1 MLTSINNFA
10 IVTHGDAITRVGLRW
25 RRKLLKSQYDVIVVG
40 AGPAGIFTCYE
51 LTLKLP
57 QANILLIDKGHD
69 IYRRNCPILQKKIT
83 KCPPAAGKKDFA
95 GCLPACSITN
105 GFGGAGAYS
114 DGKFNITSEFG
125 GWMTD
130 YLPESK
136 VVELIKYVDDINL
149 SHGATESITDP
160 MTDQVRD
167 IERRGYAAGLK
178 LLRAQV
184 RHLGTEQNLEILMSI
199 FEYLKDRVDMVFKT
213 EVEDLITEKVDGT
226 HQAKGILLK
235 NGDKITADKVVIT
248 PGRDGST
255 WLTKV
260 MKNRRLRMINNQV
273 DIGVRV
279 ETSNIVMEEINR
291 HLYEG
296 KFIFNTSV
304 GTRVRTFC
312 SNPSG
317 HVVVENH
324 SGIMLANGHA
334 YKDEKLGSSN
344 TNFALLVSHKFAD
357 PFDQP
362 NEYAHEVSRLAN
374 ALSSGGITVQ
384 KYGDILKGRR
394 STLKRIQEGFLEPT
408 LKEAVP
414 GDLGLALPYNTMKSL
429 IEMTEALNH
438 VTPGLASEH
447 TLFYGVEAK
456 FYSARPKL
464 NDKFETEISGLYVGG
479 DGAGITRGL
488 AQASACG
495 VWIARDIVETL
506 HTGKTTEFVPV
517 TI

>member
-1 MLTSINNFA
+1 MNTN
-10 IVTHGDAITRVGLRW
+10 
-25 RRKLLKSQYDVIVVG
+25 YDVIVVG

-51 LTLKLP
+51 LSLKMP
-57 QANILLIDKGHD
+57 EAKVLLVDKGHD
-69 IYRRNCPILQKKIT
+69 IYKRNCPILQKKIE

-130 YLPESK
+130 YLPDSK
-136 VVELIKYVDDINL
+136 VVELIKYVDAINL
-149 SHGATESITDP
+149 NHGATESITDP
-160 MTDQVRD
+160 MTDKVRE

-184 RHLGTEQNLEILMSI
+184 RHLGTEQNLEILKNI
-199 FEYLKDRVDMVFKT
+199 FEYLKDKIDMAFKT
-213 EVEDLITEKVDGT
+213 EIQDLITEKTAEGHIVT
-226 HQAKGILLK
+226 GIELK
-235 NGDKITADKVVIT
+235 SGEHIFADKVVVA
-248 PGRDGST
+248 PGRDGSK
-255 WLTKV
+255 WLTQILK
-260 MKNRRLRMINNQV
+260 KRRLKMINNQV

-279 ETSNIVMEEINR
+279 ETSNVVMEEINE

-304 GTRVRTFC
+304 GTSVRTFC

-334 YKDEKLGSSN
+334 YKDPNLGSNN
-344 TNFALLVSHKFAD
+344 TNFALLVSHTFSE
-357 PFDQP
+357 PFDKP
-362 NEYAHEVSRLAN
+362 NEFAHEISRLAN
-374 ALSSGGITVQ
+374 SLSNGGLIVQ

-394 STLKRIQEGFLEPT
+394 STEKRIKEGFLEPT

-414 GDLGLALPYNTMKSL
+414 GDLGLVLPYNTLKSL
-429 IEMTEALNH
+429 IEMTEALNQ

-464 NDKFETEISGLYVGG
+464 NDRFETEISGLYVGG

-495 VWIARDIVETL
+495 VWIATDIIEKSR
-506 HTGKTTEFVPV
+506 TGRKTEPALV
-517 TI
+517 

>member
-1 MLTSINNFA
+1 MNNY
-10 IVTHGDAITRVGLRW
+10 
-25 RRKLLKSQYDVIVVG
+25 YDVIVVG

-57 QANILLIDKGHD
+57 GARVLLIDKGHD
-69 IYRRNCPILQKKIT
+69 IYKRNCPILQKKIE
-83 KCPPAAGKKDFA
+83 KCPPPVGKKDYA

-130 YLPESK
+130 YLPDST
-136 VVELIKYVDDINL
+136 VLELIRYVDEINL
-149 SHGATESITDP
+149 KHGATHTLTNPLTDA
-160 MTDQVRD
+160 VRE
-167 IERRGYAAGLK
+167 IEKRAYAAGLK

-184 RHLGTEQNLEILMSI
+184 RHLGTEQNLQILKSI
-199 FEYLKDRVDMVFKT
+199 YEYLRTHVDMMFKV
-213 EVEDLITEKVDGT
+213 EVGDILTEKIDG
-226 HQAKGILLK
+226 ANYVKGVQLK
-235 NGDKITADKVVIT
+235 NGEMLYADRVVIA
-248 PGRDGST
+248 PGRDGSA
-255 WLTKV
+255 WLTNILK
-260 MKNRRLRMINNQV
+260 RRGLKMINNQV

-279 ETSNIVMEEINR
+279 ETSNVVMEEINT

-304 GTRVRTFC
+304 GTQVRTFC

-334 YKDEKLGSSN
+334 YKDPKLGSNN
-344 TNFALLVSHKFAD
+344 TNFALLVSHKFSD

-362 NEYAHEVSRLAN
+362 NEYAHQISRLAN
-374 ALSSGGITVQ
+374 ALSNGGIIVQ

-394 STLKRIQEGFLEPT
+394 STEKRIKEGFIEPT

-414 GDLGLALPYNTMKSL
+414 GDLGLVLPYNTMKSL
-429 IEMTEALNH
+429 IEMTEALNY
-438 VTPGLASEH
+438 VTPGIASEH

-464 NDKFETEISGLYVGG
+464 SERFETEISGLYVGG

-488 AQASACG
+488 AQAGACG
-495 VWIARDIVETL
+495 VWIARHIVETYS
-506 HTGKTTEFVPV
+506 
-517 TI
+517 

>member
-1 MLTSINNFA
+1 M
-10 IVTHGDAITRVGLRW
+10 
-25 RRKLLKSQYDVIVVG
+25 KSCYDVIVVG

-51 LTLKLP
+51 LTLKMP
-57 QANILLIDKGHD
+57 EAKVLLIDKGHD
-69 IYRRNCPILQKKIT
+69 IYKRNCPILEKRIQ
-83 KCPPAAGKKDFA
+83 KCPPAAGRKEFA

-130 YLPESK
+130 YLPNST
-136 VVELIKYVDDINL
+136 VVDLIQYVDHINL
-149 SHGATESITDP
+149 QHGADTTITDP
-160 MTDQVRD
+160 MTDKVRD

-178 LLRAQV
+178 LLRARV
-184 RHLGTEQNLEILMSI
+184 RHLGTEQNLEIMKSI
-199 FEYLKDRVDMVFKT
+199 YEYLKDKIDMSYKT
-213 EVEDLITEKVDGT
+213 EVEDLLTERVTDGYRVT
-226 HQAKGILLK
+226 GVALK
-235 NGDKITADKVVIT
+235 TGDHVTAGKVVIA
-248 PGRDGST
+248 PGRDGSI
-255 WLTKV
+255 WLSNILK
-260 MKNRRLRMINNQV
+260 KRRLHMFNNQV

-279 ETSNIVMEEINR
+279 ETSNIVMEEINE

-296 KFIFNTSV
+296 KFTFNTSV

-324 SGIMLANGHA
+324 SGSMLANGHA
-334 YKDEKLGSSN
+334 YNDPKLGSSN
-344 TNFALLVSHKFAD
+344 TNFALLVSHVFSE
-357 PFDQP
+357 PFDKP
-362 NEYAHEVSRLAN
+362 NEFAHAISRLAN
-374 ALSSGGITVQ
+374 ALSNGGIIVQ

-394 STLKRIQEGFLEPT
+394 STEKRIKEGFVEPT

-414 GDLGLALPYNTMKSL
+414 GDLGLVLPYNTMKSL

-438 VTPGLASEH
+438 VTPGIASEH

-464 NDKFETEISGLYVGG
+464 NSHFESEIEGLYVGG
-479 DGAGITRGL
+479 DGAGVTRGL

-495 VWIARDIVETL
+495 VCIARNIVEKAQGTVNQY
-506 HTGKTTEFVPV
+506 E
-517 TI
+517 TIDN

>member
-1 MLTSINNFA
+1 MKA
-10 IVTHGDAITRVGLRW
+10 
-25 RRKLLKSQYDVIVVG
+25 KYDVIVVG

-51 LTLKLP
+51 MTLKMP
-57 QANILLIDKGHD
+57 GAKVLLIDKGHD
-69 IYRRNCPILQKKIT
+69 IYKRNCPILQKKIE
-83 KCPPAAGKKDFA
+83 KCPPPAGKKDFA

-130 YLPESK
+130 YLPDSE
-136 VVELIKYVDDINL
+136 VIELIKYVDEINL
-149 SHGATESITDP
+149 SHGATSSITDP
-160 MTDQVRD
+160 LTDKVRE

-178 LLRAQV
+178 LLRANV
-184 RHLGTEQNLEILMSI
+184 RHLGTEQNLQILMSI
-199 FEYLKDRVDMVFKT
+199 FEYLREKIDMSFKT
-213 EVEDLITEKVDGT
+213 EVEDILTEKKPDGWVVN
-226 HQAKGILLK
+226 GILLK
-235 NGDKITADKVVIT
+235 NGEEVRAEKVVIA
-248 PGRDGST
+248 PGRDGSK
-255 WLTKV
+255 WLSQILKS
-260 MKNRRLRMINNQV
+260 RRLRMISNQV

-279 ETSNIVMEEINR
+279 ETSNIVMEEINE

-296 KFIFNTSV
+296 KFVFNTSV
-304 GTRVRTFC
+304 GTKVRTFC

-334 YKDEKLGSSN
+334 YKDPKLGSPN
-344 TNFALLVSHKFAD
+344 TNFALLVSHTFSE
-357 PFDQP
+357 PFDKP

-374 ALSSGGITVQ
+374 SLSNGGLIVQ

-394 STLKRIQEGFLEPT
+394 STDKRIKEGFIEPT

-414 GDLGLALPYNTMKSL
+414 GDLGLALPYNTLKSL

-464 NDKFETEISGLYVGG
+464 TDRFETEIPGLYVGG

-495 VWIARDIVETL
+495 VWIARDIIKQISGAKTLETAI
-506 HTGKTTEFVPV
+506 V
-517 TI
+517 

>member
-1 MLTSINNFA
+1 MNT
-10 IVTHGDAITRVGLRW
+10 
-25 RRKLLKSQYDVIVVG
+25 KYDVIVVG

-51 LTLKLP
+51 LTLKWP
-57 QANILLIDKGHD
+57 NAKVLLVDKGHD
-69 IYRRNCPILQKKIT
+69 IYRRNCPILQKKIE
-83 KCPPAAGKKDFA
+83 KCPPAAGRKEFA

-130 YLPESK
+130 YLSDSQ
-136 VVELIKYVDDINL
+136 VVELIRYVDNINL
-149 SHGATESITDP
+149 EHGATKSITDP
-160 MTDQVRD
+160 MTDEVKH

-178 LLRAQV
+178 LLRANV
-184 RHLGTEQNLEILMSI
+184 RHLGTEQNLEILKSI
-199 FEYLKDRVDMVFKT
+199 FEYLKNKVDMAFKM
-213 EVEDLITEKVDGT
+213 EVEDLITEKTPDG
-226 HQAKGILLK
+226 HLIKGIKLK
-235 NGDKITADKVVIT
+235 DQQSIYAEKVVIT
-248 PGRDGST
+248 PGRDGSK
-255 WLTKV
+255 WLSDLLKS
-260 MKNRRLRMINNQV
+260 RRLKMINNQV

-279 ETSNIVMEEINR
+279 ETTNIVMQEINE

-296 KFIFNTSV
+296 KFIYNTSV

-334 YKDEKLGSSN
+334 YKDPKLGSPN
-344 TNFALLVSHKFAD
+344 TNFALLVSHTFSE
-357 PFDQP
+357 PFDKP
-362 NEYAHEVSRLAN
+362 NEFAHEISRLAN
-374 ALSSGGITVQ
+374 SLSNGGLIVQ

-394 STLKRIQEGFLEPT
+394 STAKRIKEGFIEPT

-414 GDLGLALPYNTMKSL
+414 GDLGLVLPYNTLKSL
-429 IEMTEALNH
+429 IEMTEALNQ
-438 VTPGLASEH
+438 VTPGIASEH

-464 NDKFETEISGLYVGG
+464 NNRFETEISGLYVGG

-495 VWIARDIVETL
+495 VWIARDIIEKTNIAPKRETIL
-506 HTGKTTEFVPV
+506 A
-517 TI
+517 

>member
-1 MLTSINNFA
+1 MDTN
-10 IVTHGDAITRVGLRW
+10 
-25 RRKLLKSQYDVIVVG
+25 YDVIVVG

-51 LTLKLP
+51 LTLKMP
-57 QANILLIDKGHD
+57 NAKVLLIDKGHD
-69 IYRRNCPILQKKIT
+69 IYRRNCPILEKKIE
-83 KCPPAAGKKDFA
+83 KCPAPAGKKNYA

-130 YLPESK
+130 YLPDSQ
-136 VVELIKYVDDINL
+136 VVELIRYVDEINL
-149 SHGATESITDP
+149 KHGATESITDP
-160 MTDQVRD
+160 MTDKVRD

-184 RHLGTEQNLEILMSI
+184 RHLGTEQNLEILKSI
-199 FEYLKDRVDMVFKT
+199 YEYLQDKIEMAYKT
-213 EVEDLITEKVDGT
+213 EVEDLITEKTGDGLKVLGV
-226 HQAKGILLK
+226 QLKGDQK
-235 NGDKITADKVVIT
+235 VFADKVVIT

-255 WLTKV
+255 WLAKLLKSRKLT
-260 MKNRRLRMINNQV
+260 MINNQV

-279 ETSNIVMEEINR
+279 ETTNIVMQEINE

-296 KFIFNTSV
+296 KFVFNTSV

-324 SGIMLANGHA
+324 SGTMLANGHA
-334 YKDEKLGSSN
+334 YRDPMLGSSN
-344 TNFALLVSHKFAD
+344 TNFALLVSHTFSE
-357 PFDQP
+357 PFDKP
-362 NEYAHEVSRLAN
+362 NEFAHAISKLAN
-374 ALSSGGITVQ
+374 ALSNGGLIVQ
-384 KYGDILKGRR
+384 KYGDLLKGRR
-394 STLKRIQEGFLEPT
+394 STDKRIKEGFIEPT

-414 GDLGLALPYNTMKSL
+414 GDLGLVLPYNTLKSL

-438 VTPGLASEH
+438 VTPGIASEH

-456 FYSARPKL
+456 FYSARPRL
-464 NDKFETEISGLYVGG
+464 NDRFETEISGLYVGG
-479 DGAGITRGL
+479 DGAGVTRGL

-495 VWIARDIVETL
+495 VWIARDIIEKAKKTRQMET
-506 HTGKTTEFVPV
+506 VNA
-517 TI
+517 

>member
-1 MLTSINNFA
+1 MKTN
-10 IVTHGDAITRVGLRW
+10 
-25 RRKLLKSQYDVIVVG
+25 YDVIVVG

-51 LTLKLP
+51 LTLKMP
-57 QANILLIDKGHD
+57 GANVLLLDKGHD
-69 IYRRNCPILQKKIT
+69 IYKRNCPILQKKIE
-83 KCPPAAGKKDFA
+83 KCPPPAGKKDFA
-95 GCLPACSITN
+95 GCMPACSITN

-130 YLPESK
+130 YLPDSK
-136 VVELIKYVDDINL
+136 VVELIKYVDQINL
-149 SHGATESITDP
+149 NHGATESITDP
-160 MTDQVRD
+160 MTDKVRD
-167 IERRGYAAGLK
+167 IERRGYAAGMK

-184 RHLGTEQNLEILMSI
+184 RHLGTEQNLQILMNI
-199 FEYLKDRVDMVFKT
+199 FEYLKEKIDMSFKT
-213 EVEDLITEKVDGT
+213 EIEDVITEKTSEGHKVCGVE
-226 HQAKGILLK
+226 LK
-235 NGDKITADKVVIT
+235 NGEKLFADKVVVA
-248 PGRDGST
+248 PGRDGSK
-255 WLTKV
+255 WLTQILK
-260 MKNRRLRMINNQV
+260 KRRLKMISNQV

-279 ETSNIVMEEINR
+279 ETSDVVMEEINKN
-291 HLYEG
+291 LYEG

-304 GTRVRTFC
+304 GTSVRTFC

-334 YKDEKLGSSN
+334 YKDPNLGSQN
-344 TNFALLVSHKFAD
+344 TNFALLVSHTFSE
-357 PFDQP
+357 PFDKP
-362 NEYAHEVSRLAN
+362 NEYAHEISRLAN
-374 ALSSGGITVQ
+374 SLSNGGLIVQ

-394 STLKRIQEGFLEPT
+394 STAKRIKEGFLEPT

-414 GDLGLALPYNTMKSL
+414 GDLGLVLPYNTLKSL
-429 IEMTEALNH
+429 IEMTEALNQ
-438 VTPGLASEH
+438 VTPGLASDH

-495 VWIARDIVETL
+495 VWIATDIIEKTK
-506 HTGKTTEFVPV
+506 TGSRKEPALV
-517 TI
+517 

>member
-1 MLTSINNFA
+1 MMNN
-10 IVTHGDAITRVGLRW
+10 R
-25 RRKLLKSQYDVIVVG
+25 YDVIVVG

-57 QANILLIDKGHD
+57 GARVLLVDKGHD
-69 IYRRNCPILQKKIT
+69 IYKRNCPILQKKIE
-83 KCPPAAGKKDFA
+83 KCPPPVGKKDYA

-130 YLPESK
+130 YLPDST
-136 VVELIKYVDDINL
+136 VLELIRYVDEINL
-149 SHGATESITDP
+149 KHGATHTLTDP
-160 MTDQVRD
+160 LTDEVRE
-167 IERRGYAAGLK
+167 IEKRAYAAGLK

-184 RHLGTEQNLEILMSI
+184 RHLGTEQNLEILKSI
-199 FEYLKDRVDMVFKT
+199 YEYLRKHIDMMFKM
-213 EVEDLITEKVDGT
+213 EVSDIVTEKIHGT
-226 HQAKGILLK
+226 NHVKGIQLK
-235 NGDKITADKVVIT
+235 NGDVFYADRVVIA
-248 PGRDGST
+248 PGRDGSA
-255 WLTKV
+255 WLTNILK
-260 MKNRRLRMINNQV
+260 RRGLKMINNQV

-279 ETSNIVMEEINR
+279 ETSNVVMEEINT

-296 KFIFNTSV
+296 KFIFNASV
-304 GTRVRTFC
+304 GTQVRTFC

-334 YKDEKLGSSN
+334 YKDPKLGSNN
-344 TNFALLVSHKFAD
+344 TNFALLVSHKFSD

-362 NEYAHEVSRLAN
+362 NEYAHQISRLAN
-374 ALSSGGITVQ
+374 ALSNGGIIVQ
-384 KYGDILKGRR
+384 KYGDILRGRR
-394 STLKRIQEGFLEPT
+394 STEKRIKEGFIEPT

-414 GDLGLALPYNTMKSL
+414 GDLGLVLPYNTMKSL
-429 IEMTEALNH
+429 IEMTEALNY
-438 VTPGLASEH
+438 VTPGIASEH

-464 NDKFETEISGLYVGG
+464 NERFETEISGLYVGG

-488 AQASACG
+488 AQAGACG
-495 VWIARDIVETL
+495 VWIARNIVETYN
-506 HTGKTTEFVPV
+506 
-517 TI
+517 